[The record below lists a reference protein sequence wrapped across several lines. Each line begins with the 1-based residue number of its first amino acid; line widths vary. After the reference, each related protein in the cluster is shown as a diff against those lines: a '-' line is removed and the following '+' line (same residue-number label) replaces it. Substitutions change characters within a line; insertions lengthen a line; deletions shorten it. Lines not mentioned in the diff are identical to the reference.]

1 MYESVY
7 GRVRGLE
14 VVRAEGCCGCMST
27 KVHKRLG
34 RRVCRIVGAPVKVR
48 AGVGMDTWTHSRQG
62 VRGRWMYARNLHIRA
77 RGCARDVHVRTRDVH
92 VRECAR
98 GCTREV
104 YVRARAVDVRARDVD
119 VRARDEHVCAGDVD
133 VRARVRG
140 SAQGT

>member
-1 MYESVY
+1 M
-7 GRVRGLE
+7 
-14 VVRAEGCCGCMST
+14 
-27 KVHKRLG
+27 
-34 RRVCRIVGAPVKVR
+34 
-48 AGVGMDTWTHSRQG
+48 
-62 VRGRWMYARNLHIRA
+62 
-77 RGCARDVHVRTRDVH
+77 HVRTRDVH